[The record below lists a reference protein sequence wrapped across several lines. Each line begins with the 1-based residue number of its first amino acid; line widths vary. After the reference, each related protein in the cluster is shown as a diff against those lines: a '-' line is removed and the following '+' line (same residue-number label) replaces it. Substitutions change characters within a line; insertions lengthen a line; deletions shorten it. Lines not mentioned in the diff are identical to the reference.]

1 MFPQHDLLFAGVWIY
16 GSNFLGLEAA
26 IIVVI
31 KNGVVVGRPFETGTV
46 LKRKIYGR
54 GLHVNPL
61 SRLNIKN
68 NGRCFSEYLTRQGI
82 NDGVRLG
89 PKLVRGNILNA
100 REPA

>member
-16 GSNFLGLEAA
+16 GSDFFGLEAA

-31 KNGVVVGRPFETGTV
+31 KNGFVVGRPFETGTV
-46 LKRKIYGR
+46 LKRKIYRR

-68 NGRCFSEYLTRQGI
+68 NGL
-82 NDGVRLG
+82 
-89 PKLVRGNILNA
+89 
-100 REPA
+100 